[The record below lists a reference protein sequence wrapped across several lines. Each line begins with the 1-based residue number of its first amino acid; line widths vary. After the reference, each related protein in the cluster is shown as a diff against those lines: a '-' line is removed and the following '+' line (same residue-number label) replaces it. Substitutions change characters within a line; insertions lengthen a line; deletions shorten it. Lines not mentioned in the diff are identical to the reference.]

1 MLFGIRTQGVASLA
15 LGYALVGLS
24 ARALS
29 VVSQGKRLLA
39 FSPLRLT
46 LTHLRLC
53 ATLAFSPPCL
63 PFDTPGAMR
72 YLGLSVRFACLYCA
86 LCERLGAIGG
96 PGAPVGGLAAHL
108 QFEHAAAHDVVVE

>member
-39 FSPLRLT
+39 FSP
-46 LTHLRLC
+46 
-53 ATLAFSPPCL
+53 PCL

-72 YLGLSVRFACLYCA
+72 YLGLSVRFVCLYCT

>member
-24 ARALS
+24 
-29 VVSQGKRLLA
+29 
-39 FSPLRLT
+39 
-46 LTHLRLC
+46 
-53 ATLAFSPPCL
+53 
-63 PFDTPGAMR
+63 
-72 YLGLSVRFACLYCA
+72 VRFVCLYCA

-96 PGAPVGGLAAHL
+96 TGAPVGGLAAHL

>member
-39 FSPLRLT
+39 FSPLRLP
-46 LTHLRLC
+46 LLRFGRAVRGDRRAGC
-53 ATLAFSPPCL
+53 PSWRVGC
-63 PFDTPGAMR
+63 PFA
-72 YLGLSVRFACLYCA
+72 VRARRRA
-86 LCERLGAIGG
+86 
-96 PGAPVGGLAAHL
+96 
-108 QFEHAAAHDVVVE
+108 